1 MVKNKK
7 IVLLVVLVLG
17 VLLVGVGVFL
27 GFGRKSSNNTSKE
40 FELSGKYL
48 VRIKNNL
55 ILGDG
60 KKYAYYDLNGK
71 KVLDLES
78 ENEFYDSRVL
88 ELMDAKDGLFVST
101 KDGLTYGVVDSSKNE
116 VLANKYY
123 SVVIVSKNCFI
134 VQNEENSYSVVNA
147 NGENLLGVNYDYYFS
162 YDGAGVALMLGDKWN
177 LIDQN
182 GNLISNGDYAYIADY
197 SSENSKSTVLVGQGG
212 NDTNDIFIFKNG
224 ALNVIE
230 KVGSSVFVNEN
241 YVYYAVSDGSF
252 SSYSLVDGKVAK
264 NAEVDFS
271 ENGMITTIS
280 ESGLLGFKN
289 TDGKTV
295 IKEQY
300 QVEGTSNF
308 TKYGLA
314 VVSLN
319 NLKGVIDKT
328 GKEIIPCKYKS
339 IYIFSDK
346 VFAISEDNNQT
357 YYLIDNNDKKIYDS
371 VSYDGVSDFVVAY
384 SGDKCGIV
392 DRNGKTVTQLNNSNC
407 QVYYDMYYV
416 KSSDNNWIVGRKK

>member
-1 MVKNKK
+1 MGGILFHRIDCLHQLTAYFAIKQAGKQDGLVKGWFHQHRFAFH
-7 IVLLVVLVLG
+7 ITVLLDVMND
-17 VLLVGVGVFL
+17 LLH
-27 GFGRKSSNNTSKE
+27 KC
-40 FELSGKYL
+40 
-48 VRIKNNL
+48 
-55 ILGDG
+55 
-60 KKYAYYDLNGK
+60 DL
-71 KVLDLES
+71 LCIQR
-78 ENEFYDSRVL
+78 F
-88 ELMDAKDGLFVST
+88 
-101 KDGLTYGVVDSSKNE
+101 VVDE
-116 VLANKYY
+116 
-123 SVVIVSKNCFI
+123 
-134 VQNEENSYSVVNA
+134 
-147 NGENLLGVNYDYYFS
+147 LGKCLH
-162 YDGAGVALMLGDKWN
+162 G
-177 LIDQN
+177 
-182 GNLISNGDYAYIADY
+182 
-197 SSENSKSTVLVGQGG
+197 
-212 NDTNDIFIFKNG
+212 
-224 ALNVIE
+224 
-230 KVGSSVFVNEN
+230 
-241 YVYYAVSDGSF
+241 

-280 ESGLLGFKN
+280 ESGLLGFKS

-392 DRNGKTVTQLNNSNC
+392 DRNGKTVTGLDNLNCKVYNDTYLVNEKENS
-407 QVYYDMYYV
+407 
-416 KSSDNNWIVGRKK
+416 WLIGRS

>member
-182 GNLISNGDYAYIADY
+182 GNLISKGDYAYIADY

-339 IYIFSDK
+339 IYILSDK

-357 YYLIDNNDKKIYDS
+357 
-371 VSYDGVSDFVVAY
+371 
-384 SGDKCGIV
+384 
-392 DRNGKTVTQLNNSNC
+392 
-407 QVYYDMYYV
+407 
-416 KSSDNNWIVGRKK
+416 